1 MIQIIKPGTK
11 KITKCNYCG
20 CQFSYEEEDIQST
33 DRVTDG
39 QWLDCPQ
46 CGKQMMLVTV
56 KIPIDASKSVQRR
69 IGFMTEE
76 SF

>member
-56 KIPIDASKSVQRR
+56 K
-69 IGFMTEE
+69 M
-76 SF
+76 